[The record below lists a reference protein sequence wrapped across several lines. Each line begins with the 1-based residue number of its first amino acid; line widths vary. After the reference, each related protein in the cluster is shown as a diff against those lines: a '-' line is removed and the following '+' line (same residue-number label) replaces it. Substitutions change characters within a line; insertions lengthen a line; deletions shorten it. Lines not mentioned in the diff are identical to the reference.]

1 MCVDKAGQVAL
12 AGRTN
17 QLPFPLRQF
26 EPTRTQKA
34 SCLPLPRTGCN
45 SMRLKT
51 RRAGNNANDSKSRR
65 KVSRQLP
72 AKVEGPDFRRGIYAI
87 LDQRR
92 DACRKACT
100 HIVRGKRAL
109 MPPKT
114 AMSREGC

>member
-51 RRAGNNANDSKSRR
+51 RRAGNNAMI
-65 KVSRQLP
+65 VS
-72 AKVEGPDFRRGIYAI
+72 PD
-87 LDQRR
+87 
-92 DACRKACT
+92 
-100 HIVRGKRAL
+100 GK
-109 MPPKT
+109 
-114 AMSREGC
+114 